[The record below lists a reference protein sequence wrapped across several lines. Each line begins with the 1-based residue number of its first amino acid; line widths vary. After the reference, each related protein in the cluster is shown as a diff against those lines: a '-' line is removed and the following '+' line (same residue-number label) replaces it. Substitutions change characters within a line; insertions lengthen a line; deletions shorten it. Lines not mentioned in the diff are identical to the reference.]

1 MAEVARV
8 VKAVSYPKAT
18 TKKILVSLADKGAV
32 ALHRHDYAASLS
44 PADRK
49 LTVRRQDGQ
58 GRWDYYGAVSV
69 MKKNPNA
76 SQSTQW
82 EKLWSN
88 YIAALKALDK
98 PIKGANA
105 RAARMRLG
113 KAEKAIERFDREAY
127 EKFVVGRNPGGVHL
141 PGLPAIAQREYEDIL
156 KSSKAAG
163 RYKGREKEVAAR
175 TVRKQYGKN
184 PVMMAAA
191 LLSIANS
198 LKVKNPYTD
207 LVIKGSAKR
216 VAEGW
221 QIGKKVFPWGRG
233 AMQVKPH
240 VWLDKSTGFY
250 YVKKERNM
258 ATRFRDLKIGDTFTF
273 PGAGFS
279 YVCTKTSARG
289 YEWTQ
294 GGQTLKSKVGTINV
308 EVVKRQGNKARRKNI
323 AGFKDAD
330 GIFHPIRSGVEQT
343 SSGVRRKSKKK
354 YKPSAVGEKRTY
366 AKKRKPAKKKAA
378 KRSAKKTVKT
388 VKSRKAAPKR
398 SASKRRN
405 PGNPE
410 DYSIWSLPLLKGYRK
425 QVAAHLKWLEGGKE
439 TKAASVVRAR
449 LAGVDRALA
458 ARKRKPKRAN
468 PRKIADPT
476 LVERYKIG
484 KAIISIRSTPDG
496 KYTASWTIQG
506 VPGYQTGIS
515 PSGLNQYQ
523 RRKFNTIAEAKAA
536 VADYNRN
543 PGGRGK
549 KIKRRKVGS
558 IWVETRGTT
567 QGRNKY
573 VVLLSTSTNRDLG
586 EQMAESYDK
595 KQAEWEARMLRKQ
608 IKDGRVKVNPGR
620 ALTGKDRKR
629 SPSEVTFR
637 QHAHLWYSQGM
648 SSAQVVA
655 KLKGYGFTAAEAKR
669 IAKAARG
676 PARYAHRLGR
686 NPTASQIRKT
696 FAGRHKK
703 NSTLY
708 FPDGTPQGI
717 AKLGKLIK
725 IKLKRGHP
733 IALSNP
739 AGEVWLCCDENYKLH
754 LGSTI
759 NAPLFHGP
767 ARDLG
772 EVKEIEYLEAKPHLG
787 YPKTIWFHHM
797 GEEGGA
803 RPHLHVTKKGELKFK
818 GGDYRIT
825 SRGIEN

>member
-1 MAEVARV
+1 MPAKKNVS
-8 VKAVSYPKAT
+8 VKKLAPPVEWQVRPLEWGGVRWQHRQEAGDDVYDRPFPKVSDLEWY
-18 TKKILVSLADKGAV
+18 LAD
-32 ALHRHDYAASLS
+32 R
-44 PADRK
+44 
-49 LTVRRQDGQ
+49 
-58 GRWDYYGAVSV
+58 YGWKFA
-69 MKKNPNA
+69 KKV
-76 SQSTQW
+76 
-82 EKLWSN
+82 L
-88 YIAALKALDK
+88 AALKTSTGD
-98 PIKGANA
+98 PVG
-105 RAARMRLG
+105 
-113 KAEKAIERFDREAY
+113 ER
-127 EKFVVGRNPGGVHL
+127 KNPGGVHL

-273 PGAGFS
+273 PGVGFS
-279 YVCTKTSARG
+279 HVCTKTSARG

-378 KRSAKKTVKT
+378 KRSAKKTAKT

-398 SASKRRN
+398 SASKRKN
-405 PGNPE
+405 PTFDMYVKDRFGPGQVHYGKVTAATAHQAVDVLWQQLKEN
-410 DYSIWSLPLLKGYRK
+410 YSYSKGEPRHK
-425 QVAAHLKWLEGGKE
+425 KKDIRA
-439 TKAASVVRAR
+439 KA
-449 LAGVDRALA
+449 
-458 ARKRKPKRAN
+458 AN

-476 LVERYKIG
+476 LVKRYTIG

-496 KYTASWTIQG
+496 KYTASWTIKG

-515 PSGLNQYQ
+515 PTGLNQYN
-523 RRKFNTIAEAKAA
+523 RRKFDTVADAEQA
-536 VADYNRN
+536 VAQYNRN
-543 PGGRGK
+543 PSRGR
-549 KIKRRKVGS
+549 KIKRPKIGS
-558 IWVETRGTT
+558 VWVETRGTT

-586 EQMAESYDK
+586 EHMAESYDK

-733 IALSNP
+733 IALNNP
-739 AGEVWLCCDENYKLH
+739 AGEVWLCCDENYRLH

-759 NAPLFHGP
+759 NAPLYDGP

-772 EVKEIEYLEAKPHLG
+772 EVKEIEYQEAKPHLG

-803 RPHLHVTKKGELKFK
+803 RPHLVVTKKGELKFK